1 MFNNL
6 IILQTNVKSI
16 ELLFAISIVGEI
28 YWNLSKVLFLL
39 KEYNHRYYSF
49 VNFQVSVCL

>member
-49 VNFQVSVCL
+49 VNF

>member
-39 KEYNHRYYSF
+39 KENNHRYYSF
-49 VNFQVSVCL
+49 VNF